1 MRAMKKKRMM
11 VVVLI
16 GLFIV
21 GTCQIALAD
30 KWQPY
35 QFKGYERFEYKVI
48 WDEDE
53 EKTEGTYILDTK
65 KSGQNIFG
73 GTYIAKGTLTKE
85 EGILSSHGISLVDY
99 LLSHGSILLSFQ
111 VDLQVGKQVRPFGG
125 IIIKVIGKEKI
136 AGREGFV
143 CQFFLAED
151 GKEELVGE
159 WTIDPRLAMPLRTK
173 VFEKME
179 GQGQMELIKYT
190 RY

>member
-1 MRAMKKKRMM
+1 MRAMKRKRMM

-16 GLFIV
+16 GLFVI
-21 GTCQIALAD
+21 GACQIALAD
-30 KWQPY
+30 KWKPY

-48 WDEDE
+48 WTEDE
-53 EKTEGTYILDTK
+53 KKTEGTYILDTK
-65 KSGQNIFG
+65 KSGANIFG

-85 EGILSSHGISLVDY
+85 EGILSHGISQVEH
-99 LLSHGSILLSFQ
+99 LLSLVSVFLGFQ
-111 VDLQVGKQVRPFGG
+111 VDLQVGKQVRPVGG

-143 CQFFLAED
+143 CQFFGAKD

-159 WTIDPRLAMPLRTK
+159 WTIDPKLPMPLRSK
-173 VFEKME
+173 VFERTE
-179 GQGQMELIKYT
+179 VQGQMELIKYT

>member
-1 MRAMKKKRMM
+1 MRTMKRKRMM

-30 KWQPY
+30 KWQDFR
-35 QFKGYERFEYKVI
+35 FKDNERFEYKVV
-48 WDEDE
+48 WGEDE

-65 KSGQNIFG
+65 KSGSDPFG

-85 EGILSSHGISLVDY
+85 EDIFSYGISLVRI
-99 LLSHGSILLSFQ
+99 LLSHSFSFLGQ
-111 VDLQVGKQVRPFGG
+111 LDLQVGKQASFPGVA
-125 IIIKVIGKEKI
+125 IIKVIGKEKI

-143 CQFFLAED
+143 CQIFLTDD
-151 GKEELVGE
+151 GKKELVAE
-159 WTIDPRLAMPLRTK
+159 CTIDPKLPMPLRTK
-173 VFEKME
+173 IFEKTE
-179 GQGQMELIKYT
+179 VKGQMELIKYT